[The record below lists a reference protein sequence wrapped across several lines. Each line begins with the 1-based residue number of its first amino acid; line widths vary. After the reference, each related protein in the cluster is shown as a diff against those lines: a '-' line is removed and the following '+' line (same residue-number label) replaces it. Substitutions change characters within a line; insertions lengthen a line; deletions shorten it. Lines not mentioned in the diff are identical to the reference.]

1 MRAMLISTE
10 TKTGWFMGEIEKKMV
25 QEVKYFG
32 QGPTS
37 FHRAD
42 LGADAIPRQ
51 SPGRCVHVS
60 WLS

>member
-1 MRAMLISTE
+1 MLISTE

-37 FHRAD
+37 FRRAD

-51 SPGRCVHVS
+51 SPGGCVHVS